1 MNDIC
6 KKLLQ
11 AYLMTSYLYYRGD
24 GTWAGEAWCRAV
36 LVLGIEDRTD

>member
-11 AYLMTSYLYYRGD
+11 AYLMTSYLYYSWFWG
-24 GTWAGEAWCRAV
+24 
-36 LVLGIEDRTD
+36 LKIERIEQEQRE